1 MSMKRILIAAV
12 ALLACVGM
20 ANAGGYRGAVDLG
33 IGAASHGESHFEVST
48 THGYVVNP
56 YLFVGG
62 GIGLHYYWDVESLAM
77 PIYFDVEG
85 RYNLGVVTSF
95 LDIRL
100 GGSPDIDGIGGIYF
114 SPVAGVKWKRF
125 TAGLGYT
132 LQKMKNPY
140 RPADPFSLDGFTIRL
155 GVEF

>member
-1 MSMKRILIAAV
+1 MRLKKILIVAV

-20 ANAGGYRGAVDLG
+20 ANARGYRGAVDLG
-33 IGAASHGESHFEVST
+33 LGLARHGECHFEAST
-48 THGYVVNP
+48 THGYVVNK

-62 GIGLHYYWDVESLAM
+62 GIGLHYYWDVEGLAM
-77 PIYFDVEG
+77 PIYADVEG
-85 RYNLGVVTSF
+85 RYNLGVVTTF
-95 LDIRL
+95 LDMRL
-100 GGSPDIDGIGGIYF
+100 GYSPDIDGIAGVYF

-132 LQKMKNPY
+132 LQRMKNPY
-140 RPADPFSLDGFTIRL
+140 RPADPRGLDGFTIRL